1 MEATEGEPLG
11 LLPYRFEPTSHE
23 SDTFSES
30 DSDRELPADY
40 AACMRVITQLGVRIP
55 SALLSRPKAS
65 VAVVGN
71 WRTQGTFLVMWRVSS
86 ASQISP

>member
-23 SDTFSES
+23 SDTSSET
-30 DSDRELPADY
+30 ENYQLTLQHV
-40 AACMRVITQLGVRIP
+40 CVLITQLGVRVP
-55 SALLSRPKAS
+55 SALLSRLNAS

-71 WRTQGTFLVMWRVSS
+71 WCT
-86 ASQISP
+86 